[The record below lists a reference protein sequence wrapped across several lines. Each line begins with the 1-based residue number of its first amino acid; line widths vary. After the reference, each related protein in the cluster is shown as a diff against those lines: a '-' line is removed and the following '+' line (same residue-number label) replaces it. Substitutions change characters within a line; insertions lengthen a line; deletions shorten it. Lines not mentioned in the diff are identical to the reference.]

1 MRTDHTLECIIGCMT
16 RLYTYDMSEA
26 KATHG
31 AQANGVKKH
40 MAQLHILDTKYIAH
54 YSTDYRRLIERE
66 KQKEP
71 DTQSTT
77 LEIAAMRSSTA

>member
-16 RLYTYDMSEA
+16 RLYTSDMSEA

-31 AQANGVKKH
+31 AQADGMKKH
-40 MAQLHILDTKYIAH
+40 MTQLHILDTKYIAY

-71 DTQSTT
+71 DTQNTT